1 MIKFLI
7 SLIFLTGCAHMLA
20 TDYEVRRPAL
30 AGEPT
35 LYPDPTKTPGVV
47 RAETT
52 EANVCT
58 PGFTKE
64 IRDVPESVKNKV
76 FISYMG
82 KVPEHP
88 GENYE
93 VDHFISLELGGANDV
108 KNLWPQ
114 PYAPV
119 PGARQKDVVETYLK
133 EQVCEHKVQSL
144 SLNEAQKII
153 TTDWYACYLNIQ
165 EKKPCDV
172 PKAEPTFEIE
182 SAVTEPSTEPQN

>member
-1 MIKFLI
+1 MKKILI
-7 SLIFLTGCAHMLA
+7 SVIFLNGCTHMMA
-20 TDYEVRRPAL
+20 SDNEVRRPAL
-30 AGEPT
+30 AGEVT
-35 LYPDPTKTPGVV
+35 MYPDPVKTPGVV

-82 KVPEHP
+82 KAPESP

-93 VDHFISLELGGANDV
+93 VDHFISLELGGSNDI

-133 EQVCEHKVQSL
+133 DQVCEHKVQTL
-144 SLNEAQKII
+144 SLKDAQKII

-165 EKKPCDV
+165 SKKPCDV
-172 PKAEPTFEIE
+172 PQTESSFEVEPVA
-182 SAVTEPSTEPQN
+182 SEPNH